1 MFSIAFTHGH
11 ARTLRE
17 DQQISREKYRSHFYH
32 GLLGFVP
39 VALRPSLTA
48 GLLLV
53 EKVLTNSF
61 FVGRW
66 GRGIA
71 RHFLSKAPEK
81 GECVSDCKAD
91 VLA

>member
-1 MFSIAFTHGH
+1 
-11 ARTLRE
+11 
-17 DQQISREKYRSHFYH
+17 
-32 GLLGFVP
+32 
-39 VALRPSLTA
+39 
-48 GLLLV
+48 LLLV